1 MFLLPLLGGLALFT
15 FLAGLLMLGLCIA
28 SFVLMLKLFSF
39 DHGLSLH
46 YLSRIFGGIGLLGLG
61 VGGGA
66 LLLMMIDYVVR
77 LLGRFAR
84 LHYELLKTADTSA
97 V

>member
-1 MFLLPLLGGLALFT
+1 
-15 FLAGLLMLGLCIA
+15 MLGALHRRPRADDEAVPAGITVC
-28 SFVLMLKLFSF
+28 
-39 DHGLSLH
+39 GLH
-46 YLSRIFGGIGLLGLG
+46 YLSRILGGLGLLGIG

-84 LHYELLKTADTSA
+84 LHYTLLNKADAATSLGVPHVQNA
-97 V
+97 RKDRHLAD

>member
-1 MFLLPLLGGLALFT
+1 
-15 FLAGLLMLGLCIA
+15 
-28 SFVLMLKLFSF
+28 
-39 DHGLSLH
+39 
-46 YLSRIFGGIGLLGLG
+46 LGLG

-66 LLLMMIDYVVR
+66 LLLLLIDYLVR

-84 LHYELLKTADTSA
+84 LHYTLLQRANEA